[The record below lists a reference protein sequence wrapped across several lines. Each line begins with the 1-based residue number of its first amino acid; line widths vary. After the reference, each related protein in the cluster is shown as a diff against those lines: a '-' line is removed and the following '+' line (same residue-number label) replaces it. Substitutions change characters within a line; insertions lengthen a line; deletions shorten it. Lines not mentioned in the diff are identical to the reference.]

1 MPIKVPQMRRLLA
14 LIWLVLCA
22 GALLPAA
29 ASASY
34 PWLNQNAMRNESNA
48 SLRETF
54 IVDAAPGET
63 IPRSLFLSQPYLS
76 FYEGEGFDRNFFTWA
91 PRTTVGDEYV
101 AGRGWTRCG
110 SVQVLVSGG
119 PSYCSPGAVQF
130 GGPGSI
136 REDVLTGLFSG
147 YKWGETL
154 VSDVSGNW
162 SPADAAPKPAP
173 MPVLEGAVY
182 EDLNIDGA
190 RELGEPGLPGWGI
203 SLLYNGKEVASTTT
217 GAGGAYSFPLN
228 ADAMPIGSGTYTLKE
243 ESRVGWHQ
251 QRAPKP
257 VFISVGAGAAHFE
270 GNDFGNW
277 QAAIISGHQF
287 DDSNADGVWG
297 EGESGLPGWGIQ
309 LSNGEEQST
318 GADGGYSF
326 SVRPGT
332 YTVGELLQSGW
343 RQTAPGGLGT
353 REYTVAS
360 GQVVEGADFGG
371 VCLGGLSAEP
381 VNDSTG
387 KALAGLEVRLEE
399 VSVPGILENEPSL
412 PLTTTG
418 APSFGELL
426 PGAYRLIAFLP
437 EGTFSADPDVALVGG
452 RFAIVK
458 AVTVGE
464 CETAQLPL
472 HFFTASTP
480 GKATGGVKVGLP
492 SGSGNAQF
500 DFATKGGKPLGSLQ
514 YHAGGLTLNTAA
526 IEALSISGGA
536 ASVWGKVDFE
546 GARRRFYLRLLD
558 AGEPGR
564 EDRFELTVAP
574 GYEVGQGQ
582 TIAGGN
588 IQVHG

>member
-1 MPIKVPQMRRLLA
+1 MRRVLA
-14 LIWLVLCA
+14 LIRLALCVTA
-22 GALLPAA
+22 ALPAS

-34 PWLNQNAMRNESNA
+34 PWFNQNAMRNESNA

-63 IPRSLFLSQPYLS
+63 ISRSLFLSQPYLS

-110 SVQVLVSGG
+110 SVQVPVSGG
-119 PSYCSPGAVQF
+119 PSYCLPQAVQF

-136 REDVLTGLFSG
+136 REDVLAGLFTG

-162 SPADAAPKPAP
+162 GPADAAPKDAP
-173 MPVLEGAVY
+173 MPVLEGTVY
-182 EDLNIDGA
+182 EDLNVDGA
-190 RELGEPGLPGWGI
+190 RGLGEPGISGWGI
-203 SLLYNGKEVASTTT
+203 SLFYNGKEVASTTT
-217 GAGGAYSFPLN
+217 GSGGAYSFPLD
-228 ADAMPIGSGTYTLKE
+228 ADTMPIGSGTYSLKE
-243 ESRVGWHQ
+243 EPRQGWHQ

-257 VFISVGAGAAHFE
+257 VFISVGAGEAHFE

-287 DDSNADGVWG
+287 DDSNADGIWS
-297 EGESGLPGWGIQ
+297 EGENGLSGWGIQ

-318 GADGGYSF
+318 GADGSYAF

-332 YTVGELLQSGW
+332 YTIGELLQGGW
-343 RQTAPGGLGT
+343 RQTAPAGSAP

-360 GQVVEGADFGG
+360 GQVAEGVDFGG
-371 VCLGGLSAEP
+371 VCLGGLEAEP
-381 VNDSTG
+381 VDDSTG
-387 KALAGLEVRLEE
+387 KPLAGLEVRLEE
-399 VSVPGILENEPSL
+399 VSVPGILENEPPL
-412 PLTTTG
+412 PITTTG

-426 PGAYRLIAFLP
+426 PGAYRLTTFLP
-437 EGTFSADPDVALVGG
+437 EGTFTADPDAALVGG

-458 AVTVGE
+458 EVTVGE

-472 HFFTASTP
+472 HLFTGSTP
-480 GKATGGVKVGLP
+480 GRATGGVKLVLP

-500 DFATKGGKPLGSLQ
+500 EFTTKGGAPRGSLQ
-514 YHAGGLTLNTAA
+514 YRATGLTLNTAA
-526 IEALSISGGA
+526 IEAISVSGDA
-536 ASVWGKVDFE
+536 ASVWGRVDFE
-546 GARRRFYLRLLD
+546 GARRRFHLRLVD

-564 EDRFELTVAP
+564 EDSFELSVAP
-574 GYEVGQGQ
+574 GYEAGQGE

-588 IQVHG
+588 VQLHG